1 MVTAMST
8 LEKIKT
14 DAGKLPAA
22 ERYELARWIEETE
35 DVREMQ
41 RAALIRD
48 LQEGIDAA
56 DRGELLEADE
66 VFSSLRAAIPS

>member
-1 MVTAMST
+1 MST
-8 LEKIKT
+8 LEKIKS
-14 DAGKLPAA
+14 DAGKLPAS

-56 DRGELLEADE
+56 DRGELLTSDE
-66 VFSSLRAAIPS
+66 VFRSLRAAIPS